1 MVAGKARRFGSTGAS
16 HNSAMRNQDALY
28 SLGRGNDAQIAGLQF
43 GAQEGFTPIAQTGL
57 QDTSKAVGTGHQ
69 FVGGIGFNRQLCELD
84 EASGLL
90 NISDEAV
97 SGDGFDTPPGDCSMV
112 VIGGDGLTSDLAT
125 IEFPKF
131 QGHRLCLFLNVLQTI
146 TVKHE
151 ATALVYA
158 IKTPTNADVVFSG
171 ATQAIQLVWS
181 TVLGQW
187 LLVTGTSGG
196 ASACPVI
203 CTENDLGTVNG
214 VVVLDWS
221 LANFHRAVL
230 DGDTTFNIINT
241 PGDTLWQDICLEVQQ
256 DSVGGHLVDFLQG
269 FANSFIPVAIDGAGR
284 YTSFQIYTYEEPG
297 GTDIFQGFNKNG
309 NNGPQVPG
317 GGGLFQG
324 FAGYIQTVL
333 SSDQTANLGLTDH
346 IEFDVV
352 IDSDTLGVTSG
363 VGQAR
368 GIFRNFRPGHTYE
381 CEVYI
386 SGEGSSNALNF
397 SAKWFDIGGN
407 NFIGTEAEQIATTGA
422 TNRGSQFVGKAFFRS
437 ISLGDSLK
445 VRITNNNVLT
455 SILNGSSSTEP
466 TTFATIKDCGV
477 VEEVIN
483 QPEPAPEFGELDI
496 REMQYARVTTETS
509 AVRFDG
515 FMSVRL
521 DFTNTTFVGGTPMVR
536 NMRMKGLMIDVTT
549 KGAGVR
555 LFNLVVNGADVGPV
569 FEIPAST
576 TGFIDYGA
584 FDVLLPKDSLVG
596 WKTSGGS
603 SGDDWQMT
611 QIVWFL

>member
-1 MVAGKARRFGSTGAS
+1 MVGKARRFGSTGAS

-28 SLGRGNDAQIAGLQF
+28 SLGRGNDAQVAGLQF

-57 QDTSKAVGTGHQ
+57 QDTSKAFGTGQQ

-84 EASGLL
+84 EATGLL
-90 NISDEAV
+90 DITEEAV

-112 VIGGDGLTSDLAT
+112 VIGGDGLTSDLTT

-131 QGHRLCLFLNVLQTI
+131 QGHRLCIFLNVLQTI

-158 IKTPTNADVVFSG
+158 IKTPTNSDVVFTG
-171 ATQAIQLVWS
+171 ASQAIQLVWS
-181 TVLGQW
+181 VVLGQW
-187 LLVTGTSGG
+187 LLVTSGAG
-196 ASACPVI
+196 GGCPVI
-203 CTENDLGTVNG
+203 CTENDLGTING
-214 VVVLDWS
+214 AVDLDWS
-221 LANFHRAVL
+221 IANFHRAVL
-230 DGDTTFNIINT
+230 DGDVTFNIINT

-256 DSVGGHLVDFLQG
+256 DNVGGHKVDFIQG
-269 FANSFIPVAIDGAGR
+269 FANAFIPVVISGAGR

-297 GTDIFQGFNKNG
+297 GVDIFQGFNKNG

-324 FAGYIQTVL
+324 FAGYIQTIL
-333 SSDQTANLGLTDH
+333 SADQTTNIGINDH
-346 IEFDVV
+346 IEFDTIV
-352 IDSDTLGVTSG
+352 DNDTLIVTGG

-368 GIFRNFRPGHTYE
+368 GIFSGFRPGHTYE

-386 SGEGSSNALNF
+386 SGQGSGNTLNW
-397 SAKWFDIGGN
+397 SAIWFDRVANGT
-407 NFIGTEAEQIATTGA
+407 IGTEAEQIAITGA
-422 TNRGSQFVGKAFFRS
+422 VDRDSQFVGKAFFNS
-437 ISLGDSLK
+437 TSLGDSLE
-445 VRITNNNVLT
+445 VRITNATALT

-466 TTFATIKDCGV
+466 TTFAIIKDCGV
-477 VEEVIN
+477 VESVIN
-483 QPEPAPEFGELDI
+483 QPEPAPEDGELDI
-496 REMQYARVTTETS
+496 REMQYARVTTSTS

-515 FMSVRL
+515 RMSIFLNFQDVS
-521 DFTNTTFVGGTPMVR
+521 FVGGTPMVR
-536 NMRMKGLMIDVTT
+536 NMRMKGLMIEVTT
-549 KGAGVR
+549 KGAGIR
-555 LFNLVVNGADVGPV
+555 FFNLVVDGADVGPV

-584 FDVLLPKDSLVG
+584 IDVLLPKDSLVG